1 LLCKKICYFAP
12 VLSIVNFTEPTNQPD
27 QPQKTH
33 FQPPPP
39 KKEAK
44 KEHKK
49 NTIFKKL

>member
-1 LLCKKICYFAP
+1 M
-12 VLSIVNFTEPTNQPD
+12 NQPN

-33 FQPPPP
+33 FQPLPA